1 MSNSAYADQRVYGGD
16 ISDIS
21 NSPFTDERR
30 QGGGGGVPGD
40 GTGNVQYDVSN
51 QTLNTRLAE
60 VNTII
65 PDINQGASG
74 FVIGNDVGSLN
85 FDATDGNIKI
95 THGQNETGNI
105 SLDCEPTTGGNGN
118 IFLETKTVGTT
129 GAGNLNANIS
139 GNILLNA
146 QQAVS
151 ITSSLADA
159 TLQADEI
166 VRTNGLKGAVMQAG
180 IDPSGNFEN
189 QINMTLDQLNAIT
202 EIKSEGDTE
211 TNGIN
216 IITRTNATQGCV
228 IALNSTDVSSLPDR
242 IVNSVIGI
250 PPFQAGINNQ
260 AWFTV
265 QGTSLTDSIARR
277 MLFFEKKAEF
287 TNFTTIAFSGGTVDP
302 VFEFKANQYY
312 QFINDPTGT
321 GDVLTVT
328 AGSGTETDPWGM
340 EWLPSSGGGGDVS
353 YNTVTSQFE
362 DGTTPIT
369 KIALDGENFINAQ
382 LVGNSET
389 LRLESSGPTNT
400 HTISLFCNRTSVP
413 GSSFQLQDGTQ
424 GFGASARFRIG
435 NPIGTWFD
443 IGASVNS
450 QPTIYSG
457 MVFGG
462 TQAQSTRACEFDKLD
477 YVSFCGRSG
486 LLQDQGETS
495 LVFNRFTGFNRVD
508 EQAFYRFT
516 NTPNPTATSSTYA
529 LKCTPVTGSGGQ
541 PAGGRSQPFQ
551 LVWTEETG
559 GATSNANLVLN
570 YDTSTSTLILS
581 DPTDNLPVISTT
593 QVVPGRTVLVEDVTV
608 NGTTELSALGL
619 SNSIFPPPLEGQ
631 AGYFDGLIGNSPPRV
646 SLNPVTGLT
655 NWFKGASFRA
665 TLSGE
670 IVKIGGYDDIIL
682 RVYSNRGQASQNVLN
697 SFRMVTRS
705 VSPPPKLGWKWT
717 IDFTCRSVNDGGILG
732 VLATS
737 SQFDYTDDTYTLET
751 YGAIVSNTNS
761 SFDTSVTQYLDF
773 TVEFD
778 YYNNSNNIKTT
789 IATIERIF

>member
-16 ISDIS
+16 ITDIS

-30 QGGGGGVPGD
+30 QGGGGGSPSD
-40 GTGNVQYDVSN
+40 GTGNVQYDISN
-51 QTLNTRLAE
+51 QTLNTRLNE
-60 VNTII
+60 INTII

-85 FDATDGNIKI
+85 FDAIDGNIKI

-129 GAGNLNANIS
+129 GAGNLNGNIS

-159 TLQADEI
+159 TLQAGEI
-166 VRTNGLKGAVMQAG
+166 VRTNGLKGAVMQG
-180 IDPSGNFEN
+180 GLDSSGNFEN
-189 QINMTLDQLNAIT
+189 QINMTLDQFTATT
-202 EIKSEGDTE
+202 EIKSEGDSG
-211 TNGIN
+211 TNGVQIT
-216 IITRTNATQGCV
+216 TRTDATQGCI
-228 IALNSTDVSSLPDR
+228 IALNSTETPTVPDR

-250 PPFQAGINNQ
+250 PPFNPTLNNQ
-260 AWFTV
+260 AWYTV
-265 QGTSLTDSIARR
+265 QGTSSSDNITRR
-277 MLFFEKKAEF
+277 MLFFEDKAEF
-287 TNFTTIAFSGGTVDP
+287 QNFTTIAFSGGTVDP

-328 AGSGTETDPWGM
+328 AGSGSETDPWGM

-353 YNTVTSQFE
+353 YNTVTSQLE

-369 KIALDGENFINAQ
+369 QIALDGENFIRGQ
-382 LVGNSET
+382 IVGNSET
-389 LRLESSGPTNT
+389 LQLQSVGPTNT
-400 HTISLFCNRTSVP
+400 HTISLSCNRTATA
-413 GSSFQLQDGTQ
+413 GSTFQLQDGAS

-435 NPIGTWFD
+435 NPTGTWFD
-443 IGASVNS
+443 IGGAVNTS
-450 QPTIYSG
+450 PTSYSG
-457 MVFGG
+457 AVFTG
-462 TQAQSTRACEFDKLD
+462 TQVQGTRACSFDQLD
-477 YVSFCGRSG
+477 FVSFCGRSG
-486 LLQDQGETS
+486 LLPDQPQTS
-495 LVFNRFTGFNRVD
+495 LVLNRFTGFNRVD

-516 NTPNPTATSSTYA
+516 NTPDPTATSSTYA
-529 LKCTPVTGSGGQ
+529 LKCTPVTGGGGQ
-541 PAGGRSQPFQ
+541 PAGGRTQPFQ

-631 AGYFDGLIGNSPPRV
+631 AGYFDGLVGNSPPRV
-646 SLNPVTGLT
+646 GLNPSTGLT

-670 IVKIGGYDDIIL
+670 IVNIGGYDDIIL
-682 RVYSNRGQASQNVLN
+682 RVYSNRGQASQNILN

-705 VSPPPKLGWKWT
+705 VSPPPKLGWKWV

-737 SQFDYTDDTYTLET
+737 SQFDYSDDSYVIETL
-751 YGAIVSNTNS
+751 GAIVSNTNS

-773 TVEFD
+773 TIEFD
-778 YYNNSNNIKTT
+778 FYNQSNNIKTT